1 MLSSQRKTQ
10 RFQISG
16 MDCGSCA
23 AKIEDAI
30 QKLAGVS
37 QVSVSFATERM
48 QVGYDP
54 TQVSEAAIQERIQ
67 SLGYRVTDPEDLV
80 RASVPQH
87 SHDHQSHDHN
97 DEDHGHSRGDPEAFS
112 LKQEIAVVV
121 GVVVLFLVGFI
132 FEDPLHN
139 TPYSIAEY
147 LVFIPAYLLSGWG
160 VLYSAIRNLYRG
172 RVFDENFL
180 MSIATLGG
188 IAVHKLPEAVAVMLF
203 YRIGELFQE
212 AAVNRSRRSI
222 KALLEVRPDY
232 ANLQTATGI
241 QKVAPD
247 TVQVGQIISV
257 NPGEKIPLDGD
268 VISGHSFLDTSALTG
283 ESVPREVQPGETVSA
298 GMINQS
304 GVITIKVSK
313 LFGESS
319 ISKILSLVE
328 NATTRKAETEKFIS
342 QFARIYTPIV
352 VTLAVAVAIVPT
364 LLIPGAI
371 FSEWVYRALIL
382 LVISCPCGL
391 VISIPLG
398 YFGGIGA
405 AAKRGILVK
414 GSTFLDVLTQ
424 VKTVVFDK
432 TGTLTKG
439 NFIVTQI
446 IPYQGF
452 DRDKLLRIAAQAE
465 ASSNHP
471 VAKSIRAAYGQPV
484 DPSLNGSYQEIP
496 GHGIRTWIDGLVVLA
511 GNDRLLHRE
520 GIPHDTC
527 KREGTV
533 VHIAIGAQYAGYI
546 LIADELKSDAAQAI
560 RDLKAVGVEKTVML
574 TGDNQLT
581 AKQVAATLG
590 LDEVRADLLPEG
602 KVAALE
608 EILKAA
614 DPNSKTVFVGDGIND
629 APVIA
634 RADVGIAMGGLGS
647 DAAIETADVVIMTDA
662 PSKVAEAIRVSRKT
676 RHIVVQ
682 NIVLAMTVKGLFI
695 LLGSFGLASLW
706 EAIFADVGV
715 ALLAILNAARVMK

>member
-1 MLSSQRKTQ
+1 
-10 RFQISG
+10 
-16 MDCGSCA
+16 
-23 AKIEDAI
+23 
-30 QKLAGVS
+30 
-37 QVSVSFATERM
+37 M
-48 QVGYDP
+48 QVDFDSA
-54 TQVSEAAIQERIQ
+54 QVNEESIQARIR
-67 SLGYRVTDPEDLV
+67 SLGYQIKPSGSSDPD
-80 RASVPQH
+80 H
-87 SHDHQSHDHN
+87 SQPHN
-97 DEDHGHSRGDPEAFS
+97 GGEHEHGHGDQEAFS
-112 LKQEIAVVV
+112 LKKEITVVTVV
-121 GVVVLFLVGFI
+121 GVLFLVGFL
-132 FEDPLHN
+132 FEKPLHD

-160 VLYSAIRNLYRG
+160 VLYIAARNLYRG

-180 MSIATLGG
+180 MSIATLGA

-203 YRIGELFQE
+203 FRIGELFQDS
-212 AAVNRSRRSI
+212 AINRSCRSI
-222 KALLEVRPDY
+222 RALLEVRPDY
-232 ANLQTATGI
+232 ANLQTANGT
-241 QKVAPD
+241 QRVAPH
-247 TVQVGQIISV
+247 TVQVGQIVVV
-257 NPGEKIPLDGD
+257 NPGERIPLDGE
-268 VISGHSFLDTSALTG
+268 VIDGGSFLDTSALTG
-283 ESVPREVQPGETVSA
+283 ESVPREVQSGDTVLA
-298 GMINQS
+298 GMINQT
-304 GVITIKVSK
+304 GLPTIKVSK

-319 ISKILSLVE
+319 ISKILNLVE
-328 NATTRKAETEKFIS
+328 NATARKAETEKFIS
-342 QFARIYTPIV
+342 RFARIYTPIV

-364 LLIPGAI
+364 LLIPEAI

-414 GSTFLDVLTQ
+414 GSVFLDVLTQ

-439 NFIVTQI
+439 NFVVTQI
-446 IPYQGF
+446 NPAKGF
-452 DRDKLLRIAAQAE
+452 NQEQLLRSAAQAE

-484 DPSLNGSYQEIP
+484 DPSLNSSYQEIP
-496 GHGIRTWIDGLVVLA
+496 GHGIRTSIDGSVVLA

-527 KREGTV
+527 DVKGTV

-546 LIADELKSDAAQAI
+546 LIVDELKSDAAQAI

-574 TGDNQLT
+574 TGDNLFT
-581 AKQVAATLG
+581 AMQVAATLG

-602 KVAALE
+602 KVAVLE
-608 EILKAA
+608 EFLKAA
-614 DPNSKTVFVGDGIND
+614 DPDSKTIFVGDGIND

-634 RADVGIAMGGLGS
+634 RADVGMAMGGLGS

-662 PSKVAEAIRVSRKT
+662 PSKVAEAIQISRRT
-676 RHIVVQ
+676 RQIVVQ

-715 ALLAILNAARVMK
+715 ALLAILNATRVMK

>member
-1 MLSSQRKTQ
+1 MLSSQRRSQ
-10 RFQISG
+10 QFQISG

-23 AKIEDAI
+23 DQIEASLR
-30 QKLAGVS
+30 QLAGVS
-37 QVSVSFATERM
+37 EVSVSVATERM
-48 QVGYDP
+48 QVDFDSA
-54 TQVSEAAIQERIQ
+54 QVNEESIQARIR
-67 SLGYRVTDPEDLV
+67 SLGYQIKPSGSSDPD
-80 RASVPQH
+80 H
-87 SHDHQSHDHN
+87 SQPHN
-97 DEDHGHSRGDPEAFS
+97 GGEHEHGHGDQEAFS
-112 LKQEIAVVV
+112 LKKEITVVTVV
-121 GVVVLFLVGFI
+121 GVLFLVGFL
-132 FEDPLHN
+132 FEKPLHD

-160 VLYSAIRNLYRG
+160 VLYIAARNLYRG

-180 MSIATLGG
+180 MSIATLGA

-203 YRIGELFQE
+203 FRIGELFQDS
-212 AAVNRSRRSI
+212 AINRSCRSI
-222 KALLEVRPDY
+222 RALLEVRPDY
-232 ANLQTATGI
+232 ANLQTANGT
-241 QKVAPD
+241 QRVAPH
-247 TVQVGQIISV
+247 TVQVGQIVVV
-257 NPGEKIPLDGD
+257 NPGERIPLDGE
-268 VISGHSFLDTSALTG
+268 VIDGGSFLDTSALTG
-283 ESVPREVQPGETVSA
+283 ESVPREVQSGDTVLA
-298 GMINQS
+298 GMINQT
-304 GVITIKVSK
+304 GLPTIKVSK

-319 ISKILSLVE
+319 ISKILNLVE
-328 NATTRKAETEKFIS
+328 NATARKAETEKFIS
-342 QFARIYTPIV
+342 RFARIYTPIV

-364 LLIPGAI
+364 LLIPEAI

-414 GSTFLDVLTQ
+414 GSVFLDVLTQ

-439 NFIVTQI
+439 NFVVTQI
-446 IPYQGF
+446 NPAKGF
-452 DRDKLLRIAAQAE
+452 NQEQLLRSAAQAE

-484 DPSLNGSYQEIP
+484 DPSLNSSYQEIP
-496 GHGIRTWIDGLVVLA
+496 GHGIRTSIDGSVVLA

-527 KREGTV
+527 DVKGTV

-546 LIADELKSDAAQAI
+546 LIVDELKSDAAQAI

-574 TGDNQLT
+574 TGDNLFT
-581 AKQVAATLG
+581 AMQVAATLG

-602 KVAALE
+602 KVAVLE
-608 EILKAA
+608 EFLKAA
-614 DPNSKTVFVGDGIND
+614 DPDSKTIFVGDGIND

-634 RADVGIAMGGLGS
+634 RADVGMAMGGLGS

-662 PSKVAEAIRVSRKT
+662 PSKVAEAIQISRRT
-676 RHIVVQ
+676 RQIVVQ

-715 ALLAILNAARVMK
+715 ALLAILNATRVMK